1 MNSGLGLSGLNDK
14 VTTKLCRLRV
24 LDYKIS
30 DCASSPGSVKVR
42 GAMSALDITVI
53 GFGSF
58 ILLIAVGL
66 IALLAANRH

>member
-1 MNSGLGLSGLNDK
+1 
-14 VTTKLCRLRV
+14 
-24 LDYKIS
+24 
-30 DCASSPGSVKVR
+30 
-42 GAMSALDITVI
+42 MSALDITVI